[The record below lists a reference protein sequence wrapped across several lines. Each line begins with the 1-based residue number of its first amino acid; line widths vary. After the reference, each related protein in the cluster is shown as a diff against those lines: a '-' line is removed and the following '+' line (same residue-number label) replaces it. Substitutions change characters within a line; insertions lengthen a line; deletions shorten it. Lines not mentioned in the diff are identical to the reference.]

1 MKRSHALILLILS
14 AFCWS
19 LGGVMIKKVQLHP
32 MAIAGWRSA
41 IAFTVLL
48 IWSGK
53 IQFRGPLAQWGG
65 AAAFAGNMFS
75 FIAATKMTTAANAI
89 LLQYTAPAYIAV
101 FGIWFLRERPRPADW
116 LVITVVMGGMV
127 LFFLDRLSFSGLW
140 GNTMGIVAG
149 ITFAWMILFFR
160 KQKDGNPLMSV
171 IIGNGITA
179 LVALPVILQQLPG
192 IYDWIWLILLGT
204 IQTAVP
210 YILYT
215 KAIRHVT
222 ALMGSLVPV
231 FEPLLNP
238 AWALL
243 ILGEVPGTWAMVG
256 GALILVAVTSR
267 AVILR
272 PAPKK

>member
-1 MKRSHALILLILS
+1 MKRSHALALLILS
-14 AFCWS
+14 AFFWS

-41 IAFTVLL
+41 IAFVVLL

-53 IQFRGPLAQWGG
+53 LQFKGSFAQWGG

-89 LLQYTAPAYIAV
+89 LLQYTAPAYIAI
-101 FGIWFLRERPRPADW
+101 FGIWFLKERPRSADW
-116 LVITVVMGGMV
+116 LVIVVVMGGMV

-160 KQKDGNPLMSV
+160 KQKDANPLMSV
-171 IIGNGITA
+171 ILGNGITA

-238 AWALL
+238 AWAVL
-243 ILGEVPGTWAMVG
+243 IIGEVPGTWAMVG
-256 GALILVAVTSR
+256 GALILIAVTSR

-272 PAPKK
+272 PVPKG